1 MSTAWNDTKL
11 LNSVANALF
20 AAALVSMMGAALWWV
35 SQRPMFTIRHVQV
48 DADPSYP
55 LRYVHEP
62 VLRTVVGDK
71 VGGNF
76 FFVDL
81 HSVREAF
88 EAVPWVRR
96 ATVRRVWPDSLHV
109 TLEEH
114 RAFAIWNGDALMNT
128 QGESFS
134 ANLGEAEEER
144 NLPRFSGPTGTERLV
159 MERYL
164 ELVESLKPIRLA
176 PEQLDLSARRAWTA
190 KLSDGSTLLLGRD
203 QGVSIPERVA
213 LWVEVYP
220 KVAERIGQRAQT
232 IDLRYPNG
240 FAIRPASAL
249 ADTGRAVPV
258 HAAAG
263 SSRP

>member
-1 MSTAWNDTKL
+1 MSTAWHDTKL

-20 AAALVSMMGAALWWV
+20 TAALVSLMGASLWWI
-35 SQRPMFTIRHVQV
+35 SQRPMFTIRNVQV
-48 DADPSYP
+48 DADPAQP

-76 FFVDL
+76 FFIDL

-96 ATVRRVWPDSLHV
+96 ATVRRVWPDALHV

-114 RAFAIWNGDALMNT
+114 RAFAIWNGDGLMNT
-128 QGESFS
+128 HGEAFA
-134 ANLGEAEEER
+134 ANLDEAEEER
-144 NLPRFSGPTGTERLV
+144 ALPRLSGPAGSERLV
-159 MERYL
+159 LERYL
-164 ELVESLKPIRLA
+164 EMIEALKPLKLT
-176 PEQLDLSARRAWTA
+176 PVQLDLSARRAWSA

-203 QGVSIPERVA
+203 QGVSIPERLA

-220 KVAERIGQRAQT
+220 KVAERIGQRAHT
-232 IDLRYPNG
+232 VDLRYPNG
-240 FAIRPASAL
+240 FAIRPVSAV
-249 ADTGRAVPV
+249 AESSREV

-263 SSRP
+263 VSKP

>member
-81 HSVREAF
+81 HSVR
-88 EAVPWVRR
+88 
-96 ATVRRVWPDSLHV
+96 
-109 TLEEH
+109 
-114 RAFAIWNGDALMNT
+114 
-128 QGESFS
+128 
-134 ANLGEAEEER
+134 
-144 NLPRFSGPTGTERLV
+144 
-159 MERYL
+159 
-164 ELVESLKPIRLA
+164 
-176 PEQLDLSARRAWTA
+176 
-190 KLSDGSTLLLGRD
+190 
-203 QGVSIPERVA
+203 
-213 LWVEVYP
+213 
-220 KVAERIGQRAQT
+220 
-232 IDLRYPNG
+232 
-240 FAIRPASAL
+240 
-249 ADTGRAVPV
+249 
-258 HAAAG
+258 
-263 SSRP
+263 